1 MDSNAKKKSSK
12 ESEIKEGY
20 MPIIAKS
27 TGSAEFELCPEGTI
41 QAVVSNVYDIG
52 NQRKKSFDG
61 KDEIQHQ
68 VIIMFELNER
78 MKSGTYHGERFV
90 ISKTY
95 RLSFHEKSNLHK
107 DTEAIIGAKIS
118 DLEYD
123 VESLIGLNCYLSII
137 HQEKSEKTYV
147 NIQGII
153 ALPNGVEKM
162 NPELDRNHCP
172 EWVKKKIDSQIKE
185 SVSMDEYFHDRAI
198 KEAVEKLNSMIE
210 DGIITSYDITSRLSL
225 DYGVDKINEL
235 SRDNLSKFMSEIA

>member
-1 MDSNAKKKSSK
+1 
-12 ESEIKEGY
+12 

-27 TGSAEFELCPEGTI
+27 TGSADFELCPEGTI

-52 NQRKKSFDG
+52 NQRKKNFDG
-61 KDEIQHQ
+61 KEEVQHQ

-78 MKSGTYHGERFV
+78 MKSGTYAGERFV

-123 VESLIGLNCYLSII
+123 IEALIGMNCYLSII

-153 ALPNGVEKM
+153 ALPAGVEKII
-162 NPELDRNHCP
+162 PELDRNHCP
-172 EWVKKKIDSQIKE
+172 DWIKKKIDNQIKE
-185 SVSMDEYFHDRAI
+185 PISMEEYFERATHEEIQYAIDR
-198 KEAVEKLNSMIE
+198 LNSLIE
-210 DGIITSYDITSRLSL
+210 DGIINTFDITAKLK
-225 DYGVDKINEL
+225 DFGVSKINDL
-235 SRDNLSKFMSEIA
+235 SSEKLKQFMFEI